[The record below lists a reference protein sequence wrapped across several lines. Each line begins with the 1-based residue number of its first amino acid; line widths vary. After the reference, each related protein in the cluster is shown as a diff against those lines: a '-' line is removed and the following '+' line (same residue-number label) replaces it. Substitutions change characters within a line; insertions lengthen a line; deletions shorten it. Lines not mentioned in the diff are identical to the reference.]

1 MMNRTIFIGDIH
13 GCLDELNRLLE
24 KISYNPDSDIIYSV
38 GDFVNRGPDSR
49 GVFLKL
55 KGIGCR
61 LVLGNHEY
69 YFKQHI
75 QKNNKKVIEHYQKI
89 FTNIYDDFVRYIFQI
104 PLYIETDD
112 FILVHAGIDPGK
124 KLLSNQN
131 AKILTSVRTLNS
143 LTGQIDQPDGQPW
156 FKNYIGSKLIV
167 FGHWAEL
174 EGVIQ
179 SNVIGLDTGC
189 VYGKKLSALIVPGK
203 EIISVEAKRIYE
215 PIQ

>member
-55 KGIGCR
+55 KEIGCR

-69 YFKQHI
+69 YIKQHI
-75 QKNNKKVIEHYQKI
+75 QKNNKKVIEHCQKI
-89 FTNIYDDFVRYIFQI
+89 FTNIYDDFVSYIFQI

-112 FILVHAGIDPGK
+112 FILVHAGIDPRK

-131 AKILTSVRTLNS
+131 AKILTSVRTLNP
-143 LTGQIDQPDGQPW
+143 LTGKIDQPDGQPW
-156 FKNYIGSKLIV
+156 FENYTGSKLIV
-167 FGHWAEL
+167 FGHWAQL
-174 EGVIQ
+174 EGVIKP
-179 SNVIGLDTGC
+179 NVIGLDTGC
-189 VYGKKLSALIVPGK
+189 VYGKKLSALIYPEK
-203 EIISVEAKRIYE
+203 KIISVEAKRIYE